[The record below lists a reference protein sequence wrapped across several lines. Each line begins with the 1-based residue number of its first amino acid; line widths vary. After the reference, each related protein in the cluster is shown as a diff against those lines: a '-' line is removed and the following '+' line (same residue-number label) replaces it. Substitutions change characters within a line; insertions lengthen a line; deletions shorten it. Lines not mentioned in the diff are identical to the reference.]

1 MSGIYIHIPFC
12 KTKCTYCD
20 FYSNADF
27 DMKLRVLETMCTEI
41 QARKNYLSDKNIAT
55 IYFGGGTPS
64 TLSSQEISSLLS
76 EIKKHFTILND
87 AEITMEVNPDDLSIE
102 YLKSLKEIGV
112 NRLSIGIQSFDNEQ
126 LAFIQRRHDADGAM
140 NAVKKAQQAGF
151 DNISIDLIYGLPNQT
166 LKSWHKQL
174 DKAFTLD
181 VQHFSAY
188 GLTYET
194 NTALW
199 RQLQQ
204 GKVTATNDETMIKMY
219 EMLVEKCAENGFEQ
233 YEISNFAKVGLRSRH
248 NSSYWQQVPYLG
260 IGPSAHSY
268 DGNSRQWSVSNMLAY
283 CKNIESNQ
291 PYFECEQLT
300 QNDQYNDYVM
310 VRLRTIEGINLNYV
324 KEKFDEKWLQ
334 QLLKSSEKHI
344 RNQHL
349 IHQNNF
355 LSLTQ
360 AGILVSNQIIED
372 LMQV

>member
-27 DMKLRVLETMCTEI
+27 DMKARVLQAMCSEI
-41 QARKNYLSDKNIAT
+41 HDRRNYLSDKNIAT

-64 TLSSQEISSLLS
+64 TLSSEEMAFLLS
-76 EIKKHFTILND
+76 EIKKHFTVLDD
-87 AEITMEVNPDDLSIE
+87 AEITMEANPDDLSLD
-102 YLKSLKEIGV
+102 YLKSLRKIGI

-126 LAFIQRRHDADGAM
+126 LAFIQRRHDVDGAV
-140 NAVKKAQQAGF
+140 NAVKQAQQAGF

-166 LKSWHKQL
+166 LQSWQAQL
-174 DKAFTLD
+174 NKAFTLD

-199 RQLQQ
+199 KQLQQ
-204 GKVTATNDETMIKMY
+204 GKVTATDDETMIKMY

-233 YEISNFAKVGLRSRH
+233 YEISNFAKAGLRSKH

-268 DGNSRQWSVSNMLAY
+268 DGNSRQWNVSNMLAY

-291 PYFECEQLT
+291 PYFEREQLT
-300 QNDQYNDYVM
+300 ENDQFNDYVM
-310 VRLRTIEGINLNYV
+310 VRLRTIEGIDLNFV
-324 KEKFDEKWLQ
+324 KEKFDEKRLQ
-334 QLLKSSEKHI
+334 LLLKSSKKHI
-344 RNQHL
+344 HNQLL